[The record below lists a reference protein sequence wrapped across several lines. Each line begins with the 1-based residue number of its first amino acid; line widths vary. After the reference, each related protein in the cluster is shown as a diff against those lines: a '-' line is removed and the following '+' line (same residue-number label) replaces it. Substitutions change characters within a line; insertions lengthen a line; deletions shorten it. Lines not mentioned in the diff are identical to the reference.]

1 MQHTQYLVPVPVKDL
16 VMFVWGSLTVVLGV
30 WKLHQDK
37 MATRE
42 LLWQYRAQLRHFA
55 HARAQLK
62 MTTGMPS
69 RLKVIAQLGRE
80 SLMESYL
87 WAIHRFHREH
97 EPPTRN

>member
-1 MQHTQYLVPVPVKDL
+1 
-16 VMFVWGSLTVVLGV
+16 
-30 WKLHQDK
+30 
-37 MATRE
+37 
-42 LLWQYRAQLRHFA
+42 
-55 HARAQLK
+55 
-62 MTTGMPS
+62 MTTGMPG